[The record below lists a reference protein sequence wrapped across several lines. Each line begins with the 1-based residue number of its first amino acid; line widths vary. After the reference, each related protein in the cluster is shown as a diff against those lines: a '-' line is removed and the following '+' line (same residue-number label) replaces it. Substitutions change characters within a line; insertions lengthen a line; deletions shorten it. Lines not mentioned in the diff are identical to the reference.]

1 MAHFILSEQTMKQQ
15 RKYRSREQWQSI
27 INDFAQS
34 TLSAPA
40 YCEQN
45 NIPCGSFAKWRPKL
59 SRQSG
64 QLGPSSVPPVFL
76 DLGALPSSM
85 SDAAWHITL
94 KLGNGVELV
103 LSQA

>member
-1 MAHFILSEQTMKQQ
+1 MKQH

-40 YCEQN
+40 YCQQHD
-45 NIPCGSFAKWRPKL
+45 IPYGSFAKWRIRL
-59 SRQSG
+59 SARLSQTDPVSA
-64 QLGPSSVPPVFL
+64 QPSFL
-76 DLGALPSSM
+76 DLSELSPADST
-85 SDAAWHITL
+85 AAWHITL